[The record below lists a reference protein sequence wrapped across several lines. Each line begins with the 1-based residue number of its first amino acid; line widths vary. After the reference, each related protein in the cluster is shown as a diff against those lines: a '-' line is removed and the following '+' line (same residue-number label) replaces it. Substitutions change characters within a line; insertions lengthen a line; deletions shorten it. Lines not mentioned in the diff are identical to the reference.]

1 FQPSNR
7 GLVVDLQQAVFVRY
21 VGFAFKWNSSLSTL
35 NFTVDYSLDGI
46 HWSDYVED
54 ERLKIFRAQKEDQG
68 QCLCRKLFT
77 RFLRIKSINEEDIG
91 DTLEGYVE
99 ASLCSTFRKFYKF
112 N

>member
-1 FQPSNR
+1 MF
-7 GLVVDLQQAVFVRY
+7 LVFISLQLNSKSCTHQSIFEPENV
-21 VGFAFKWNSSLSTL
+21 AFSRQ
-35 NFTVDYSLDGI
+35 I
-46 HWSDYVED
+46 
-54 ERLKIFRAQKEDQG
+54 IRAQKEDQG

-91 DTLEGYVE
+91 DTLEGHVE